1 MSTKGTSQADYIKQ
15 WQDLV
20 SALAENAGDLP
31 HLQTRLIKLQGIL
44 AQTVGVVQEQAAS
57 RAVKQEASRRLES
70 LLSEGQKVAT
80 FLRVGVREH
89 YGNRSEKLAEFHL
102 QPLRGRRPLGRTEPE
117 PPPQPEIAQQ

>member
-20 SALAENAGDLP
+20 SALAENADDLP
-31 HLQTRLIKLQGIL
+31 HLQTRFIKLQSIL

-57 RAVKQEASRRLES
+57 RAAKQEASRRLES
-70 LLSEGQKVAT
+70 LLSEGQKVVT
-80 FLRVGVREH
+80 FLRAGVREH

-117 PPPQPEIAQQ
+117 PPPQPEIAQ

>member
-89 YGNRSEKLAEFHL
+89 YGNRSEKLTEFNML
-102 QPLRGRRPLGRTEPE
+102 PFRSRTVPPTL
-117 PPPQPEIAQQ
+117 PPPESPAPATEE